1 MLKQEYAIGNYTVS
15 KNPQRAEITDVE
27 RTHLV
32 LLIEQLAAAKNYKM
46 ETLFLAVSLADRY
59 LTGIARDKDKLP
71 CLVTLGLT
79 CTLLAAKI
87 E

>member
-1 MLKQEYAIGNYTVS
+1 MLKQEQAVGDYTIS
-15 KNPQRAEITDVE
+15 EKPGKGQITELE
-27 RTHLV
+27 RSHLV
-32 LLIEQLAAAKNYKM
+32 LLIEQLAVAKDYKI

-59 LTGIARDKDKLP
+59 LKGVARDGDALP